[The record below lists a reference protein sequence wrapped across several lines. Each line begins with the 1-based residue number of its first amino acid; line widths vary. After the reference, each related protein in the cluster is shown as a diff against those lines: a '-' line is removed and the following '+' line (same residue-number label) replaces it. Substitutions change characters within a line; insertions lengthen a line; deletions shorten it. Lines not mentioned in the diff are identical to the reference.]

1 MKTFTDI
8 SKISIVINKAFSGK
22 LIDFLHDLGIERIF
36 VESGRSSI
44 LGQGKGIFGI
54 AQAGKLVYDPAEII
68 SIPVA
73 KELESKLMNIVAKE
87 FELSTPGRGAIF
99 CTPLSGLRAHDD
111 YMVYDK
117 LIKLKEMP
125 DETIQFFDELIGL
138 DCIVQRGE
146 GDIVARIALNAGASV
161 PYTSYG
167 IGTGL
172 RDKLGLLRITIP
184 ADKEIISL
192 IMSKYDVDQVLEMY
206 ISEAKLDEPGRGI
219 AYIYPIGKGL
229 INTRISSSKNSQAA
243 SMEQIISAIDSI
255 KGGIE
260 WRKAGLESGSLSK
273 RSFLTE
279 MCEIGLVCA
288 DGEGQRLSLV
298 AMENG
303 AGGATISKISYQRP
317 MAEGKQESSACEYSR
332 MIVSKASL
340 AQITEALEK
349 EGAFS
354 SEIRAMMMVKEV
366 EKAFTYLA
374 RK

>member
-44 LGQGKGIFGI
+44 LGDGKGLFGI
-54 AQAGKLVYDPAEII
+54 AQTGKLVYDPAEII

-73 KELESKLMNIVAKE
+73 KELESKLMNMVAKE

-99 CTPLSGLRAHDD
+99 STPLTGLRAHDD

-117 LIKLKEMP
+117 LKEMP
-125 DETIQFFDELIGL
+125 DEGLQLFDELIGL

-167 IGTGL
+167 TGTGL

-206 ISEAKLDEPGRGI
+206 ILEAKLDEPGRGI

-229 INTRISSSKNSQAA
+229 INTRISSRKNSQAA

-260 WRKAGLESGSLSK
+260 WRKAGLESGNLSK
-273 RSFLTE
+273 RNFLTE

-332 MIVSKASL
+332 MIVSKSSL
-340 AQITEALEK
+340 AQITEALER

>member
-1 MKTFTDI
+1 MKSI
-8 SKISIVINKAFSGK
+8 SKISKITIIINKAYSGR
-22 LIDFLHDLGIERIF
+22 LIDFLHELGIERIF
-36 VESGRSSI
+36 VETGRSSI
-44 LGQGKGIFGI
+44 LGQGRGIFGL

-68 SIPVA
+68 SVLVA
-73 KELESKLMNIVAKE
+73 KELESALMSLVAKE

-99 CTPLSGLRAHDD
+99 STPLIGLKAHED
-111 YMVYDK
+111 YLVYE
-117 LIKLKEMP
+117 KLKEMP
-125 DETIQFFDELIGL
+125 SEDQHFFDELVGL
-138 DCIVQRGE
+138 DCIVQRSE
-146 GDIVARIALNAGASV
+146 GDVVARIALNAGASV

-167 IGTGL
+167 TGTGV

-192 IMSKYDVDQVLEMY
+192 VMSKYDVDQVLEMY

-219 AYIYPIGKGL
+219 AYIYPLGKGL
-229 INTRISSSKNSQAA
+229 MNTRISSSKASQAA

-260 WRKAGLESGSLSK
+260 WRKAGMEAQSLSR
-273 RSFLTE
+273 RSFLTG

-288 DGEGQRLSLV
+288 DGEGQRLSMV

-317 MAEGKQESSACEYSR
+317 MSEGKQESSACEYSR
-332 MIVSKASL
+332 MIVANVCVD
-340 AQITEALEK
+340 QITEALEK
-349 EGAFS
+349 EGAFT
-354 SEIRAMMMVKEV
+354 SEIKAMMMIKEV
-366 EKAFTYLA
+366 EKAFTYIA